1 MSRAHNLEV
10 EVKFLV
16 ADMGAL
22 RRRLWDAGAQQVKPR
37 VYERNVL
44 FDDEASSLFQ
54 RRELLR
60 LRQDDGARI
69 TFKGEAATDQATEAK
84 VREELETSVGDFAT
98 VAKILQR
105 LGFKP
110 RQVYEK
116 YRETFRLGN
125 VEIVLDELPFG
136 NFVELEGDEEDIR
149 DAAQRLSLPWAERIL
164 DNYLLLMMRVRDY
177 YKLPFD
183 DLTFANFEGRT
194 VSIAAVLQ
202 HP

>member
-37 VYERNVL
+37 IYERNVL